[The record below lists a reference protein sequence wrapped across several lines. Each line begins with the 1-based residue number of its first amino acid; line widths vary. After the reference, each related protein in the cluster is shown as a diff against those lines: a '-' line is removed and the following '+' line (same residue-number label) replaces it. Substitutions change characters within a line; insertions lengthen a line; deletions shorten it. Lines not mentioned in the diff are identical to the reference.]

1 MVAVTSIMRAE
12 QILTARLNGLLKS
25 WGLTFPRYEA
35 LMVLYYSRRGSLP
48 LGKLGARLQVHPTSV
63 TNTIDGL
70 QSLRLVERIRHED
83 DRRKWLA
90 AIAEQGRDVALHA
103 TTAVNDARFGT
114 RPLKREQ
121 LRQIAEILRDLR
133 ADEDSFRAEPR

>member
-1 MVAVTSIMRAE
+1 
-12 QILTARLNGLLKS
+12 
-25 WGLTFPRYEA
+25 
-35 LMVLYYSRRGSLP
+35 
-48 LGKLGARLQVHPTSV
+48 VHPTSV